1 MGAITTEEMEQSINR
16 LLSLSSFAIVPRVI
30 AGLGYH
36 EEQSYNFVKVIDH
49 ECDLLCITNSGYLTE
64 IEIKISVSDLR
75 ADFKKKKKGH
85 GGDFIR
91 NFYYA
96 VPEYMLEKTLE
107 LIPENTG
114 VIVVRVLNEHFKTL
128 QAEIYRKPKPNR
140 QAKKLPVQA
149 KVNLLRLGCLKY
161 WNKI

>member
-75 ADFKKKKKGH
+75 ADFKKKKK
-85 GGDFIR
+85 D
-91 NFYYA
+91 
-96 VPEYMLEKTLE
+96 T
-107 LIPENTG
+107 
-114 VIVVRVLNEHFKTL
+114 
-128 QAEIYRKPKPNR
+128 AEILSETFIMPFRNICSKR
-140 QAKKLPVQA
+140 H
-149 KVNLLRLGCLKY
+149 
-161 WNKI
+161 WN